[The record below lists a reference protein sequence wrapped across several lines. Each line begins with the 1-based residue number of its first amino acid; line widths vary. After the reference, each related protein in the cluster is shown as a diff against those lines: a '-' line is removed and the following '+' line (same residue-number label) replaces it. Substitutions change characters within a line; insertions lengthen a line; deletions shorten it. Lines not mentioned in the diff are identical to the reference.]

1 MDNIKAA
8 SYLCEDTNVSGNA
21 YLQDIINRRAEET
34 SDDYEGEGTLTGAEL
49 EFLEYYDE
57 KTGTVDFYQPNS
69 DLFNKVIK
77 VALKAGFK
85 KFTVTSDYDIK
96 SYILYLVYNEYDGRI
111 VNITNK
117 PGSSYF
123 VFHIELP

>member
-1 MDNIKAA
+1 MNNLKAA

>member
-8 SYLCEDTNVSGNA
+8 SYLCEDTNVTGNA

-96 SYILYLVYNEYDGRI
+96 SYILYLIYNEYDGRI

>member
-1 MDNIKAA
+1 MNNLKAA
-8 SYLCEDTNVSGNA
+8 SYLCEDTNVNGNA

>member
-21 YLQDIINRRAEET
+21 YLQDILNRRAEEL

-57 KTGTVDFYQPNS
+57 KTGSVDFYHPNS
-69 DLFNKVIK
+69 DLFNKVVK

>member
-1 MDNIKAA
+1 MDNIKVA
-8 SYLCEDTNVSGNA
+8 SYFCEDTNVTGNA

-57 KTGTVDFYQPNS
+57 KTGTVDFYQPNA
-69 DLFNKVIK
+69 DLFNKVVK

-85 KFTVTSDYDIK
+85 KFNVTSDYSIS
-96 SYILYLVYNEYDGRI
+96 SYVLYLVYNEYDGRI
-111 VNITNK
+111 VNVTNE

>member
-1 MDNIKAA
+1 MDNLKAA
-8 SYLCEDTNVSGNA
+8 SYLCEDTNVNGNA

-49 EFLEYYDE
+49 EFLESYDE
-57 KTGTVDFYQPNS
+57 KTGTVDFHKPNP

-77 VALKAGFK
+77 VALKAGIK
-85 KFTVTSDYDIK
+85 KFTVSSDYSIS
-96 SYILYLVYNEYDGRI
+96 SYNLFLIYNEYDGRI
-111 VNITNK
+111 VNVTNE

-123 VFHIELP
+123 VFHVELP

>member
-49 EFLEYYDE
+49 EFLEYYNE
-57 KTGTVDFYQPNS
+57 KTGTVDFYHPNS
-69 DLFNKVIK
+69 DLFNNVVK

-85 KFTVTSDYDIK
+85 KFTVVSDYSIK
-96 SYILYLVYNEYDGRI
+96 SYILYLIYNEYDGRI
-111 VNITNK
+111 VNVTNE

-123 VFHIELP
+123 VFHVELP